1 MRRCV
6 QRSIIHGMC
15 VCVLYTD
22 HLFDR
27 KRRDELSHNTF
38 LMLQECNKFR
48 EHQAR
53 EVLIEL
59 LEKQLVGRREALL
72 VLKEQVQKA
81 NEALGVMET

>member
-1 MRRCV
+1 MKDSRPWLLCA
-6 QRSIIHGMC
+6 
-15 VCVLYTD
+15 LTTD
-22 HLFDR
+22 HRFDR

-59 LEKQLVGRREALL
+59 LEKQLVGRSKALS
-72 VLKEQVQKA
+72 VLKEEVQKA
-81 NEALGVMET
+81 NDALGMMET

>member
-1 MRRCV
+1 LASLRA
-6 QRSIIHGMC
+6 
-15 VCVLYTD
+15 D
-22 HLFDR
+22 HRFDR

-59 LEKQLVGRREALL
+59 LEKQLVGRSKALS
-72 VLKEQVQKA
+72 VLKEEVQKA
-81 NEALGVMET
+81 NDVLGMMET

>member
-1 MRRCV
+1 MINFSSLCT
-6 QRSIIHGMC
+6 H
-15 VCVLYTD
+15 D
-22 HLFDR
+22 LFNR

-59 LEKQLVGRREALL
+59 LEKQLVGRREALS

-81 NEALGVMET
+81 NDILGMMET